1 MIRTAV
7 MLALLLLL
15 PGMALAEGAATGA
28 PALPQHHDPALPM
41 ERLSRAQ
48 ARQMIADRGYFE
60 LSGLSQDKDGGWRC
74 SAMAMAGKRVIVTLD
89 KNGNISESDAP
100 DTSRQ

>member
-1 MIRTAV
+1 MIRIAV
-7 MLALLLLL
+7 MLAVLLL
-15 PGMALAEGAATGA
+15 PGVALAQGAATGT
-28 PALPQHHDPALPM
+28 PTLPQRRDAAMPM

-60 LSGLSQDKDGGWRC
+60 LSGLTHEKDGGWRC

-89 KNGNISESDAP
+89 KNGNITESDAP
-100 DTSRQ
+100 ETSRQ